1 MKLRLLVR
9 AVMGALV
16 LVFLILTSALRA
28 ADADIATAPP
38 STAPSV
44 APASTPPAAQ
54 ATSVPPPAEQATSVP
69 PPAEQATSVPPPAEQ
84 ATSVPPP
91 AGDHTAAPKKG
102 LAWLLDRLPGVRRR
116 AESGDLAVAVKR
128 LTDENE
134 ALKRQLANRDKAA
147 RRLAAVTSRFE
158 DARKELLVL
167 KNDNAELNDNL
178 RTTIKERDRLS
189 RAARKEQSTRDL
201 EEAEDTIA
209 RLQRENAD
217 LQSEHASLT
226 TRLAQA
232 AAATTASTVSA
243 AAGSAEEVA
252 RLKDELSK
260 ANLKVD
266 MTVRSFALIQQ
277 ENEKLKAQIAQAT
290 SVPPP
295 PPASTD

>member
-54 ATSVPPPAEQATSVP
+54 ATSVPPPAEQATSVSP
-69 PPAEQATSVPPPAEQ
+69 PTEQATSV
-84 ATSVPPP
+84 SPP

-116 AESGDLAVAVKR
+116 AESGDLAAAVKR
-128 LTDENE
+128 LTDENA

-189 RAARKEQSTRDL
+189 RAVRKEQSTRDL

-232 AAATTASTVSA
+232 AAATAASTVSA
-243 AAGSAEEVA
+243 AADSAEEVA
-252 RLKDELSK
+252 RLKDELGK

-266 MTVRSFALIQQ
+266 MTVHSFALIQQ
-277 ENEKLKAQIAQAT
+277 ENEKLKAQIEQAT

-295 PPASTD
+295 TTQATSVPPPASTD